1 MYSVLYCTVLFSFIC
16 AKCGMVSIKHDTILY
31 GVDSARPIA
40 HENTRAPYRLDTPW
54 FSTVSIVHESVIQK
68 RLGTGPIVHESVM
81 QKRLGTG
88 SIVHESV
95 MEKRFGIG
103 SIVHASFMQNR
114 FGAGSIVH
122 ESAMQ
127 KRAPARLCTVTT
139 VHQWWSILLRQRNI
153 FETNWNSHDY
163 E

>member
-1 MYSVLYCTVLFSFIC
+1 MYSVLYCTVLVSFIC
-16 AKCGMVSIKHDTILY
+16 AKCGMVSIKHGTILY
-31 GVDSARPIA
+31 GVDSARPIGHGPIA
-40 HENTRAPYRLDTPW
+40 HENTRAPYRSDTPR

-95 MEKRFGIG
+95 LEKRFGIG
-103 SIVHASFMQNR
+103 SIVHESFMQKR

-122 ESAMQ
+122 ELVMQ
-127 KRAPARLCTVTT
+127 KRFSTSSIVHRYNCAPVMIHFVKTKK
-139 VHQWWSILLRQRNI
+139 HI
-153 FETNWNSHDY
+153 
-163 E
+163 